1 MRDPVAAEL
10 RRQAARTEAAER
22 RVAMMALSGKVAAKD
37 PEKRLLR
44 LKLGTNSR
52 GEDVLSPWIR
62 WQEAGAGGL
71 TIHSEPDDAE
81 QMIMLS
87 MSGTIG
93 AGSIAVPGTY
103 DQDHAAP
110 SKSSDTAVLQR
121 GGRIELGPNGLRLVG
136 DAIELVGNVR
146 AEGGVLEHEGRNV
159 GKDHKHTEVERGG
172 ELSGPPAA

>member
-10 RRQAARTEAAER
+10 RRQAARIEAAER
-22 RVAMMALSGKVAAKD
+22 RVAMMVLSGKVADKD

-121 GGRIELGPNGLRLVG
+121 GGRIELGPKGVRLIG
-136 DAIELVGNVR
+136 DDIELVGNVR
-146 AEGGVLEHEGRNV
+146 AKGGVLEHDDVPV

-172 ELSGPPAA
+172 ERSGPPAA